1 MLKIRR
7 SCNRLIFNMGISI
20 PEKDGLY
27 IETEPSGKY
36 VIFEIVIKFE
46 NETP

>member
-7 SCNRLIFNMGISI
+7 SCDPLIFNMGIPI

-27 IETEPSGKY
+27 NETEPWDQPSGKSSY
-36 VIFEIVIKFE
+36 EPVVI
-46 NETP
+46 